1 MSGKVRTAFVKYGG
15 CLAVW
20 LLILIACLSGLKE
33 YGKIQKTGAAQ
44 VFLSS
49 HYPAHAEAGEILE
62 KEQEMDDPSDLCFYW
77 DGGIE
82 KISEKEYGRSAQVL
96 TAGVYGKAALYD
108 WKLNGFGQEDK
119 NGCVIDGQTAADLY
133 GSTDAVGR
141 KLQYQEQ
148 TYEVRQ
154 VLPWK
159 QRVFLFHPDSSDTA
173 YTKVFVEVK
182 EGQTKDSAASQFLMR
197 YSLSG
202 TVIEGTILENA
213 AFVMILLLPGIW
225 FGMLLLY
232 AVKERRKSKGKGL
245 EYWMWTGA
253 CLMWVLALFL
263 IIWKHVKI
271 PVEWLPDKW
280 SDLQFWPD
288 KITEETEK
296 LKLYVMLQ
304 KTVTQTE
311 NIFAAFRSMGY
322 SLGACLLFL
331 FYMIYRK
338 RK

>member
-1 MSGKVRTAFVKYGG
+1 MSGKVWTAFLKYGG

-20 LLILIACLSGLKE
+20 LVILIGCLSGLKE
-33 YGKIQKTGAAQ
+33 YGNIQKAGAAQ

-49 HYPAHAEAGEILE
+49 HYPGQAEVGEILTR
-62 KEQEMDDPSDLCFYW
+62 EQEMDDPSDICFYW

-82 KISEKEYGRSAQVL
+82 RIKEEEYGRSAQVL

-108 WKLNGFGQEDK
+108 WKLNGFAEGDK
-119 NGCVIDGQTAADLY
+119 NGCVIDEQTAADLF

-141 KLQYQEQ
+141 ELSYQEQ

-159 QRVFLFHPDSSDTA
+159 QRVFLFHPDNRDTA

-182 EGQTKDSAASQFLMR
+182 TGETKDTAALQFLMR
-197 YSLSG
+197 YGLSG
-202 TVIEGTILENA
+202 SVIEGTILENA
-213 AFVMILLLPGIW
+213 AFVIILLLPGIW

-232 AVKERRKSKGKGL
+232 AVKERRDSRGKGM
-245 EYWMWTGA
+245 EYWLWTGA
-253 CLMWVLALFL
+253 CLVWGLVLFL
-263 IIWKHVKI
+263 IMWRYVKI
-271 PVEWLPDKW
+271 PVEWLPDRW

-296 LKLYVMLQ
+296 LKLYLMLP
-304 KTVTQTE
+304 KTVLQTE
-311 NIFAAFRSMGY
+311 NIFAAVRSIGF
-322 SLGACLLFL
+322 SAGACLVFL